1 LLKQAR
7 ERDGSVTE
15 DVEWHLEVQHEK
27 QGNSQPAPW
36 KVVYS
41 FTEQEYFPADFESA
55 NFAVYQWPG
64 GRFWDNVICSKHY
77 WLDSLEGVSIKN
89 RQLGR
94 ICMTGA
100 VVERH
105 TGSLSEL
112 VTTLFTEQER
122 ANTLR
127 EIFGLDIPTDD
138 LLHIQGRAAALGR
151 GDALMT

>member
-1 LLKQAR
+1 
-7 ERDGSVTE
+7 
-15 DVEWHLEVQHEK
+15 
-27 QGNSQPAPW
+27 
-36 KVVYS
+36 
-41 FTEQEYFPADFESA
+41 
-55 NFAVYQWPG
+55 
-64 GRFWDNVICSKHY
+64 
-77 WLDSLEGVSIKN
+77 
-89 RQLGR
+89 
-94 ICMTGA
+94 MTGA

-122 ANTLR
+122 ANALR